1 MQQKDRPAQWQPPPV
16 AAFILQEIKGQFL
29 ASIPHLVVMLVAL
42 ALQSFVVPV
51 TSAKILDDAD
61 ADDLTQRIK
70 HVAAYQLLA
79 VACNAL
85 QRRLSEGRAHAQRS
99 KLQAQGYERVLRL
112 DDKALDDAKVGE
124 LVQTLRDPGAAW
136 LACEFPAAALNAL
149 VKLVGG
155 AWAMRRA
162 DAHLAA
168 VGLASA
174 PLLFLVQKAR
184 SKLARRATR
193 KTQALEADA
202 LARVSEA
209 LGLRSTVRAHGAEP
223 LEARQFQGAVDKI
236 IRQHTKTLRKD
247 VRLSAGAE
255 IVVAAGELALLMAAA
270 KRRASGGLGLGAYAA
285 FRAALLQYQRGLR
298 ETTKAANKAARGVG
312 AAERYVALVHGS
324 SLILDGVGREPSSEV
339 APSIE
344 FEDVVFAYD
353 AKAPRPILQNL
364 KLVLEPGATTALVGP
379 SGSGK
384 STVARLLLRLRD
396 PAGGRVVVDGVDVKL
411 LDALAHRRRIGV
423 VPQEPQLFNRSV
435 AENVAYGM
443 EPAPPIE
450 LVEAA
455 CIKAGVDNV
464 IRKLPEGYSTKC
476 GERETRLS
484 GGEKQR
490 VALARALVRDP
501 RILLLD
507 EATSALDAAT
517 ERRVQ
522 AALDAAAAGRTTLV
536 VAHRLT
542 TVRRADA
549 IVVLDEGRVV
559 ERGTHAQL
567 MKKKGAYAA
576 LVAAQTDDVRR
587 VERKVSEPP
596 IVLLSNMS
604 SDDEED
610 CVW

>member
-1 MQQKDRPAQWQPPPV
+1 MQPV
-16 AAFILQEIKGQFL
+16 ASFILQEIKGQFL
-29 ASIPHLVVMLVAL
+29 ASLPHLVVMLVAL

-70 HVAAYQLLA
+70 HVAAYQVLA

-112 DDKALDDAKVGE
+112 NDKALDDAKVGE

-184 SKLARRATR
+184 SKLARRTTR

-236 IRQHTKTLRKD
+236 IRQHTKTLKKD
-247 VRLSAGAE
+247 VRLAAGAE

-324 SLILDGVGREPSSEV
+324 SFILDGVGREPSQGA

-344 FEDVVFAYD
+344 FEDVVFSYD

-396 PAGGRVVVDGVDVKL
+396 PAGGRVVVDGVDVRD

-450 LVEAA
+450 LIEAA
-455 CIKAGVDNV
+455 CVKAGVDTV
-464 IRKLPEGYSTKC
+464 ISKLPEGYSTKC

-536 VAHRLT
+536 VAHRLAT
-542 TVRRADA
+542 IRRADA

-567 MKKKGAYAA
+567 MKQKGAYAA
-576 LVAAQTDDVRR
+576 LVAAQAGGDERR
-587 VERKVSEPP
+587 VARTVPAPP

>member
-1 MQQKDRPAQWQPPPV
+1 MQQV

-70 HVAAYQLLA
+70 HVAAYQVLA

-99 KLQAQGYERVLRL
+99 RLQAQGYERVLRL

-223 LEARQFQGAVDKI
+223 LEARQFQGAVDKVI
-236 IRQHTKTLRKD
+236 KQHTKTLKKD

-324 SLILDGVGREPSSEV
+324 SVILDGVGREPSSEV

-353 AKAPRPILQNL
+353 AKAPRPVLRGL
-364 KLVLEPGATTALVGP
+364 KLLMEPGATTALVGP

-396 PAGGRVVVDGVDVKL
+396 PAGGRVLVDGVDVRD

-450 LVEAA
+450 LIEAA
-455 CIKAGVDNV
+455 CVKAGVDTV
-464 IRKLPEGYSTKC
+464 ISKLPEGYSTKC

-522 AALDAAAAGRTTLV
+522 AALEAAAAGRTTLV
-536 VAHRLT
+536 VAHRLAT
-542 TVRRADA
+542 IRRADA
-549 IVVLDEGRVV
+549 IVVLDAGRVI

-567 MKKKGAYAA
+567 MKKKGAYKA
-576 LVAAQTDDVRR
+576 LVEAQAGGDERH
-587 VERKVSEPP
+587 VERTVPAPP
-596 IVLLSNMS
+596 IVLLSNIS

>member
-1 MQQKDRPAQWQPPPV
+1 MQPV

-99 KLQAQGYERVLRL
+99 KLQAEGYERVLRL

-223 LEARQFQGAVDKI
+223 LEARAFQGAVGKI
-236 IRQHTKTLRKD
+236 IRQHTKTLKKD
-247 VRLSAGAE
+247 VRLAAGAE

-270 KRRASGGLGLGAYAA
+270 KRRAGGGLGLGAYAA

-298 ETTKAANKAARGVG
+298 ETTKAANKAARGFG

-324 SLILDGVGREPSSEV
+324 SLILDGVGKEPNQGA

-344 FEDVVFAYD
+344 FEDVVFSYD
-353 AKAPRPILQNL
+353 AKAPRPVLQGL

-396 PAGGRVVVDGVDVKL
+396 PAGGRVLVDGVDVKY

-455 CIKAGVDNV
+455 CVKAGVDNV

-522 AALDAAAAGRTTLV
+522 AALDAAAAGRTTLI
-536 VAHRLT
+536 VAHRLA

-549 IVVLDEGRVV
+549 IVVLDEGRVI

-576 LVAAQTDDVRR
+576 LVAAQTDDVRH
-587 VERKVSEPP
+587 VERTISQPP

>member
-1 MQQKDRPAQWQPPPV
+1 MQPV
-16 AAFILQEIKGQFL
+16 AAFILQEIRTQFL

-42 ALQSFVVPV
+42 ALQSFVVPMG
-51 TSAKILDDAD
+51 SAKILDDAG
-61 ADDLTQRIK
+61 DDLTERIK
-70 HVAAYQLLA
+70 YLAAYQLLA

-223 LEARQFQGAVDKI
+223 LEARQFQGAVDKVI
-236 IRQHTKTLRKD
+236 KQHTKTLKKD

-353 AKAPRPILQNL
+353 AKAPRPVLRGL
-364 KLVLEPGATTALVGP
+364 KLLMEPGATTALVGP

-396 PAGGRVVVDGVDVKL
+396 PAGGRVLVDGVDVRD

-450 LVEAA
+450 LIEAA
-455 CIKAGVDNV
+455 CVKAGVDTV
-464 IRKLPEGYSTKC
+464 ISKLPEGYSTKC

-522 AALDAAAAGRTTLV
+522 AALEAAAAGRTTLV
-536 VAHRLT
+536 VAHRLAT
-542 TVRRADA
+542 IRRADA
-549 IVVLDEGRVV
+549 IVVLDAGRVI

-567 MKKKGAYAA
+567 MKKKGAYKA
-576 LVAAQTDDVRR
+576 LVEAQAGGDERH
-587 VERKVSEPP
+587 VERTVPAPP
-596 IVLLSNMS
+596 IVLLSNIS

>member
-1 MQQKDRPAQWQPPPV
+1 M
-16 AAFILQEIKGQFL
+16 I
-29 ASIPHLVVMLVAL
+29 S
-42 ALQSFVVPV
+42 
-51 TSAKILDDAD
+51 
-61 ADDLTQRIK
+61 TQ
-70 HVAAYQLLA
+70 
-79 VACNAL
+79 
-85 QRRLSEGRAHAQRS
+85 
-99 KLQAQGYERVLRL
+99 
-112 DDKALDDAKVGE
+112 
-124 LVQTLRDPGAAW
+124 
-136 LACEFPAAALNAL
+136 
-149 VKLVGG
+149 
-155 AWAMRRA
+155 
-162 DAHLAA
+162 
-168 VGLASA
+168 
-174 PLLFLVQKAR
+174 
-184 SKLARRATR
+184 
-193 KTQALEADA
+193 
-202 LARVSEA
+202 
-209 LGLRSTVRAHGAEP
+209 VRAHGGEP

-247 VRLSAGAE
+247 VRLAAGAE

-298 ETTKAANKAARGVG
+298 ETTKVAGPCHEVGRHRRDESLFGRGDGVWGSTQAVNKAARGVG

-324 SLILDGVGREPSSEV
+324 SLILDGVGREPRQGT

-396 PAGGRVVVDGVDVKL
+396 PAGGRVLVDGVDVRD

-450 LVEAA
+450 AIEAA
-455 CIKAGVDNV
+455 CVKAGVDNV
-464 IRKLPEGYSTKC
+464 ISKLPEGYSTKC

-536 VAHRLT
+536 VAHRLA

-559 ERGTHAQL
+559 ERGTHDKL

-576 LVAAQTDDVRR
+576 LVAAQTDVRTI
-587 VERKVSEPP
+587 ERTVPAPP
-596 IVLLSNMS
+596 IVLLSNTS

>member
-1 MQQKDRPAQWQPPPV
+1 MQPV

-29 ASIPHLVVMLVAL
+29 ASIPHLAVMLVAL
-42 ALQSFVVPV
+42 TLQSFMIPIG
-51 TSAKILDDAD
+51 SAKILDDAG
-61 ADDLTQRIK
+61 DDLTERIK
-70 HVAAYQLLA
+70 YLAAYQLLA

-99 KLQAQGYERVLRL
+99 RLQAQGYERVLRL
-112 DDKALDDAKVGE
+112 DDSELDDAKVGE

-223 LEARQFQGAVDKI
+223 LEARQFQGAVDKVI
-236 IRQHTKTLRKD
+236 KQHTKTLKKD

-324 SLILDGVGREPSSEV
+324 SVILDGVGREPSSEV

-353 AKAPRPILQNL
+353 AKAPRPVLRGL
-364 KLVLEPGATTALVGP
+364 KLLMEPGATTALVGP

-396 PAGGRVVVDGVDVKL
+396 PAGGRVLVDGVDVRD

-450 LVEAA
+450 LIEAA
-455 CIKAGVDNV
+455 CVKAGVDTV
-464 IRKLPEGYSTKC
+464 ISKLPEGYSTKC

-522 AALDAAAAGRTTLV
+522 AALEAAAAGRTTLV
-536 VAHRLT
+536 VAHRLAT
-542 TVRRADA
+542 IRRADA
-549 IVVLDEGRVV
+549 IVVLDAGRVI

-567 MKKKGAYAA
+567 MKKKGAYKA
-576 LVAAQTDDVRR
+576 LVEAQAGGDERH
-587 VERKVSEPP
+587 VERTVPAPP
-596 IVLLSNMS
+596 IVLLSNIS
-604 SDDEED
+604 SDDEGD

>member
-1 MQQKDRPAQWQPPPV
+1 MQPV
-16 AAFILQEIKGQFL
+16 AAFILQEIKDQFL

-42 ALQSFVVPV
+42 TLQSFVVPMG
-51 TSAKILDDAD
+51 SAKILDDAG
-61 ADDLTQRIK
+61 DDLTERIK
-70 HVAAYQLLA
+70 YLAAYQLLA

-223 LEARQFQGAVDKI
+223 LEARQFQGAVDKVI
-236 IRQHTKTLRKD
+236 KQHTKTLKKD

-324 SLILDGVGREPSSEV
+324 SVILDGVGREPSSEV

-353 AKAPRPILQNL
+353 AKAPRPVLRGL
-364 KLVLEPGATTALVGP
+364 KLLMEPGATTALVGP

-396 PAGGRVVVDGVDVKL
+396 PAGGRVLVDGVDVRD

-450 LVEAA
+450 LIEAA
-455 CIKAGVDNV
+455 CVKAGVDTV
-464 IRKLPEGYSTKC
+464 ISKLPEGYSTKC

-522 AALDAAAAGRTTLV
+522 AALEAAAAGRTTLV
-536 VAHRLT
+536 VAHRLAT
-542 TVRRADA
+542 IRRADA
-549 IVVLDEGRVV
+549 IVVLDAGRVI

-567 MKKKGAYAA
+567 MKKKGAYKA
-576 LVAAQTDDVRR
+576 LVEAQAGGDERH
-587 VERKVSEPP
+587 VERTVPAPP
-596 IVLLSNMS
+596 IVLLSNIS

>member
-1 MQQKDRPAQWQPPPV
+1 M
-16 AAFILQEIKGQFL
+16 
-29 ASIPHLVVMLVAL
+29 SVMLVAL
-42 ALQSFVVPV
+42 TLQSFVVPMG
-51 TSAKILDDAD
+51 SAKILDDAG
-61 ADDLTQRIK
+61 DDLSERIK
-70 HVAAYQLLA
+70 YLAAYQLLA

-136 LACEFPAAALNAL
+136 LACEFPTAALNAL

-236 IRQHTKTLRKD
+236 IRQHTKTLKKD
-247 VRLSAGAE
+247 VRLAAGAE

-270 KRRASGGLGLGAYAA
+270 QRRASGGLGLGAYAA

-298 ETTKAANKAARGVG
+298 ETTKAANRAARGVG

-324 SLILDGVGREPSSEV
+324 SLILDSVGREPRHGA

-396 PAGGRVVVDGVDVKL
+396 PAGGRVVVDGVDVRD

-455 CIKAGVDNV
+455 CVKAGVDNV

-536 VAHRLT
+536 VAHRLA

-576 LVAAQTDDVRR
+576 LVAAQTDDVRTVAR
-587 VERKVSEPP
+587 TVPAPP
-596 IVLLSNMS
+596 IVLLSNVS

>member
-1 MQQKDRPAQWQPPPV
+1 M
-16 AAFILQEIKGQFL
+16 
-29 ASIPHLVVMLVAL
+29 S
-42 ALQSFVVPV
+42 S
-51 TSAKILDDAD
+51 
-61 ADDLTQRIK
+61 TQ
-70 HVAAYQLLA
+70 
-79 VACNAL
+79 
-85 QRRLSEGRAHAQRS
+85 
-99 KLQAQGYERVLRL
+99 
-112 DDKALDDAKVGE
+112 
-124 LVQTLRDPGAAW
+124 
-136 LACEFPAAALNAL
+136 
-149 VKLVGG
+149 
-155 AWAMRRA
+155 
-162 DAHLAA
+162 
-168 VGLASA
+168 
-174 PLLFLVQKAR
+174 
-184 SKLARRATR
+184 
-193 KTQALEADA
+193 
-202 LARVSEA
+202 
-209 LGLRSTVRAHGAEP
+209 VRAHGGEP
-223 LEARQFQGAVDKI
+223 LEARQFQGAVDKVI
-236 IRQHTKTLRKD
+236 KQHTKTLRKD
-247 VRLSAGAE
+247 VRLAAGAE

-298 ETTKAANKAARGVG
+298 ETTKVAGPCHEVGRHRRDESQFGRGDGVWGSTQAANKAARGVG

-324 SLILDGVGREPSSEV
+324 SLILGGVGREPSQGA

-396 PAGGRVVVDGVDVKL
+396 PAGGRVLVDGVDVRD

-450 LVEAA
+450 AIEAA
-455 CIKAGVDNV
+455 CVKAGVDNV
-464 IRKLPEGYSTKC
+464 ISKLPEGYSTKC

-536 VAHRLT
+536 VAHRLA

-559 ERGTHAQL
+559 ERGTHDKL

-576 LVAAQTDDVRR
+576 LVAAQTDVRTI
-587 VERKVSEPP
+587 ERTVPAPP
-596 IVLLSNMS
+596 IVLLSNTS